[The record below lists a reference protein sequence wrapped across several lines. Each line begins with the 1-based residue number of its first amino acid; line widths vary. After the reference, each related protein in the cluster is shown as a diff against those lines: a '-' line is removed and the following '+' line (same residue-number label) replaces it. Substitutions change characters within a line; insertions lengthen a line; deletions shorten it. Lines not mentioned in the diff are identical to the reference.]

1 MKNSDQIIIMIITF
15 LSAGLTWKMIYDFYK
30 TKLHKV
36 FTHLISVMTASFML
50 LSVTFLFMNKNY
62 QRGGDEPEMI
72 LSLQSVSIVFLML
85 FVIFIFFKYI
95 PSKKS

>member
-15 LSAGLTWKMIYDFYK
+15 LAAGLTWKMIFDFYK

-36 FTHLISVMTASFML
+36 FAHLISVMTASFML
-50 LSVTFLFMNKNY
+50 LSTTFLFMNKNY

-72 LSLQSVSIVFLML
+72 LSLSSVSIVFIML

-95 PSKKS
+95 PSKK